1 MADESPVSGRPARLF
16 LLCGLGA
23 VAAYLFVPM
32 DIRYPWLYR
41 AIAFAGIAAQLAGIG
56 INRPRIR
63 LPWILFAAGCSCFF
77 VGDWLFDHY
86 GTVDHATWADVFYL
100 AAYPLLFG
108 GLLTIVRVRNRK
120 RNLSSL
126 IDATTIAVAAGL
138 AAWVFLMAP
147 YVHDH
152 STNRTYAFVLAAYPL
167 CDVLLLGVA
176 ARLAFGGMRIT
187 ASYAL
192 LGLAMFTLLLADLV
206 YDIQQ
211 LNGTWK
217 NGHTGDLLYLT
228 CYVAFGAAALAP
240 SMRVLALP
248 TIDKITPGLSPQR
261 LGLLAASTVTAPLIL
276 FVQHERGVHNLEIP
290 MVALCS
296 VALFALVVGRMAGL
310 VRRQQRSTEREH
322 TLRTSVST
330 LAAAEDHD
338 LVCQAAV
345 DAAVALVGEAGDVRA
360 SLLLGSGAERV
371 VFATAGSTGA
381 GALQVTFPLQLK
393 AHSLG
398 ELLLESQAPLP
409 TDLDEAL
416 RSLAS
421 QVVLA
426 LESIERTET
435 LVEERKE
442 LESELVRTAHEDP
455 VTGLPNRTHFL
466 ERVDYALRRRSPE
479 APVSVLIVD
488 LDDFKTVNDSL
499 GHVAGD
505 ELLRLVSGRLLSCI
519 RAGDTCARLGGDE
532 WGILLEGPQQ
542 VPPTAVAERSIGA
555 LERSFVLLGQHEV
568 FAHASIGTAVA
579 PDEDDIDAADLLRNA
594 EVAMVHAK
602 QGGKGGYTEFEP
614 GMRAAVAERLALKAE
629 LERAVAAQEFLLHY
643 QPIVQLETAEICG
656 VEALIRWQHP
666 ERGLVPPY
674 QFIPLA
680 EETGLIV
687 PLGRWVLIEALH
699 QARVWQ
705 NRFNGGAPLLVSVNL
720 SGRQLDHDSLVGDV
734 TTALEK
740 TGIEPQSVILEIT
753 ETTLMEDVE
762 AAIGRLHELKN
773 LGVQIAIDDFG
784 TGYSSLQYLRQFP
797 ADIIKV
803 AKPFV
808 DGVVA
813 RGSDEYRIADAIVR
827 LGETFNLRA
836 LAEGIELPEQREML
850 RELRCELGQGYHFA
864 KPLEPA
870 GVEALLR
877 AQAEATALV

>member
-1 MADESPVSGRPARLF
+1 VSGRPARVF

-23 VAAYLFVPM
+23 VAAYLLVPEGARQ
-32 DIRYPWLYR
+32 DCYR
-41 AIAFAGIAAQLAGIG
+41 AIAVAGILAIVVGIRV
-56 INRPRIR
+56 NKPRMR
-63 LPWILFAAGCSCFF
+63 LPWILFALGQACFV
-77 VGDWLFDHY
+77 VGDVLFNHY
-86 GTVDHATWADVFYL
+86 GDVDHATLADAFYL
-100 AAYPLLFG
+100 LGYPLLFG
-108 GLLTIVRVRNRK
+108 GLFVIVRVRNRK
-120 RNLSSL
+120 RNISSL
-126 IDATTIAVAAGL
+126 LDATTLAVAAGL
-138 AAWVFLMAP
+138 PAWMFLMAP

-152 STNRTYAFVLAAYPL
+152 SGSRFYSMVLAAYPL
-167 CDVLLLGVA
+167 CDVILLGVA
-176 ARLAFGGMRIT
+176 VRLAFAGARTT
-187 ASYAL
+187 AAFAL
-192 LGLAMFTLLLADLV
+192 LGGSIAALLLADV
-206 YDIQQ
+206 IYDAQS
-211 LNGTWK
+211 LTASGYDEGGWP
-217 NGHTGDLLYLT
+217 DLIYLT
-228 CYVAFGAAALAP
+228 SYIAFGAAALAP
-240 SMRVLALP
+240 SMRQLAVP
-248 TIDKITPGLSPQR
+248 TVDKITTSLSPRR
-261 LGLLAASTVTAPLIL
+261 LAVLGAATATAPIVL
-276 FVQHERGVHNLEIP
+276 FIQHERGGRLEVP
-290 MVALCS
+290 MVSLCS
-296 VALFALVVGRMAGL
+296 IALFGLVVARMGGL
-310 VRRQQRSTEREH
+310 VLRQQRATERER
-322 TLRTSVST
+322 TLRTSIAI

-345 DAAVALVGEAGDVRA
+345 DAATALVGETGDVRA
-360 SLLLGSGAERV
+360 SLLLGSGNERV
-371 VFATAGSTGA
+371 VFASTGTTTKD
-381 GALQVTFPLQLK
+381 ALQVTFPLALK
-393 AHSLG
+393 ESSMG
-398 ELLLESQAPLP
+398 ELLLESEAPLP
-409 TDLDEAL
+409 TELDEAL
-416 RSLAS
+416 RSLS
-421 QVVLA
+421 GQVVLA
-426 LESIERTET
+426 LESIARTET

-442 LESELVRTAHEDP
+442 LESELVRQAHEDP

-466 ERVDYALRRRSPE
+466 ERVDYALRRRTPE

-505 ELLRLVSGRLLSCI
+505 ELLRLVSSRLLACI

-542 VPPTAVAERSIGA
+542 VPPTSVAARSISS
-555 LERSFVLLGQHEV
+555 LERAFVLLGQHEV
-568 FAHASIGTAVA
+568 YAHASIGTAVA
-579 PDEDDIDAADLLRNA
+579 PDDEIDAADLLRNA
-594 EVAMVHAK
+594 EVAMFHAK
-602 QGGKGGYTEFEP
+602 QGGKGGFQEFEP

-629 LERAVAAQEFLLHY
+629 LERAVAGQEFLLHY
-643 QPIVQLETAEICG
+643 QPIVLLENAEICG

-687 PLGRWVLIEALH
+687 PLGRWVLMEALR

-705 NRFNGGAPLLVSVNL
+705 EEFSGGVPLLVSVNL
-720 SGRQLDHDSLVGDV
+720 SGRQLDSDHLVDDV
-734 TTALEK
+734 TTALDR
-740 TGIEPQSVILEIT
+740 TGIDASSVILEIT

-762 AAIGRLHELKN
+762 AAIERLHELKR

-864 KPLEPA
+864 KPLPPE
-870 GVEALLR
+870 GVADLLR
-877 AQAEATALV
+877 AQNAASALAV